1 MKTIPPPASDAAWE
15 DPYPAPP
22 PSRWRRW
29 RWLGLILVLL
39 LLALAVLVVQDR
51 LLWPREPEYQGRR
64 LSAWL
69 RDLIAP
75 DPALHLPARQAI
87 LALGTN
93 ALPALERH
101 LQARDSWLGQLV
113 TTAQGRLPYRLWV
126 AAMQATRARNA
137 LERRWQAAAALNALG
152 PAAAPALPALAR
164 ALEDPE
170 PRVVTNAAEA
180 LGQIGPPAWPALTRA
195 LHSTNEHT
203 FNAAAYALSRA
214 GPAASNVAPQLVA
227 VFLETSSPRRERLT
241 PLLAALGDTAVS
253 ALGAHLAHTNAAWA
267 DLAARTLRAMILR
280 EFAALRG
287 VAALLK
293 HPDARVRA
301 GAARVLGGQ
310 ALWPRTSVNGLVA
323 ALEDPAP
330 AVRLAAAEAL
340 AEAATWTD
348 LVTNAVPALRRLAA
362 SAEPA
367 ERETY
372 QRVLS
377 RLTASAP
384 SPAP

>member
-1 MKTIPPPASDAAWE
+1 
-15 DPYPAPP
+15 
-22 PSRWRRW
+22 
-29 RWLGLILVLL
+29 
-39 LLALAVLVVQDR
+39 

-137 LERRWQAAAALNALG
+137 LERRWQAAVALNALG

-377 RLTASAP
+377 RLTASGP

>member
-1 MKTIPPPASDAAWE
+1 
-15 DPYPAPP
+15 
-22 PSRWRRW
+22 
-29 RWLGLILVLL
+29 
-39 LLALAVLVVQDR
+39 
-51 LLWPREPEYQGRR
+51 
-64 LSAWL
+64 
-69 RDLIAP
+69 
-75 DPALHLPARQAI
+75 
-87 LALGTN
+87 
-93 ALPALERH
+93 
-101 LQARDSWLGQLV
+101 
-113 TTAQGRLPYRLWV
+113 
-126 AAMQATRARNA
+126 
-137 LERRWQAAAALNALG
+137 
-152 PAAAPALPALAR
+152 
-164 ALEDPE
+164 
-170 PRVVTNAAEA
+170 
-180 LGQIGPPAWPALTRA
+180 
-195 LHSTNEHT
+195 
-203 FNAAAYALSRA
+203 
-214 GPAASNVAPQLVA
+214 
-227 VFLETSSPRRERLT
+227 
-241 PLLAALGDTAVS
+241 
-253 ALGAHLAHTNAAWA
+253 
-267 DLAARTLRAMILR
+267 MILR

-377 RLTASAP
+377 RLTASGP